1 MRKRRDGNTR
11 SNSLRTLWKNAW
23 TYRRLE
29 GFRGGFA
36 IRRQALGTALGLGEK
51 RLKGSGMNGAK
62 LRPFWGQRG
71 RALILDIK
79 RAELRH
85 SHILQALRGKKS
97 L

>member
-11 SNSLRTLWKNAW
+11 SNFLRTLWKNAW

-51 RLKGSGMNGAK
+51 RGDLPGMWCVPET
-62 LRPFWGQRG
+62 L
-71 RALILDIK
+71 LYEI
-79 RAELRH
+79 
-85 SHILQALRGKKS
+85 GKNPNPTRSPIEIESVQTTLLS
-97 L
+97 LPD